1 MKELINKTEK
11 LEMEIF
17 LEAQIP
23 VIYFGVF
30 TFCFIADSLSY
41 LSLQKVFF

>member
-1 MKELINKTEK
+1 MKELINKTK
-11 LEMEIF
+11 KFEMEIF
-17 LEAQIP
+17 LQAQI
-23 VIYFGVF
+23 IYFGVF